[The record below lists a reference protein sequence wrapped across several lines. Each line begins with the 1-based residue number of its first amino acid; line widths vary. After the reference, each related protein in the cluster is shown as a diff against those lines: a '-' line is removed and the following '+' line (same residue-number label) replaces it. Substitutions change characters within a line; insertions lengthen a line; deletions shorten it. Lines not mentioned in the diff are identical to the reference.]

1 MCDIVVISKQAPG
14 GRCELY
20 MRYGEALGSRLG
32 CYSAVRADRAGA
44 PVAAPALL
52 VDGEAVVP
60 ADGLI
65 LAPEDIAS
73 HLQRQ
78 GVGDAEVA
86 AVTELLQEVQDR
98 WMDERGGGS

>member
-1 MCDIVVISKQAPG
+1 MCDIVVISKQSPG
-14 GRCELY
+14 GRCQLY

-32 CYSAVRADRAGA
+32 CYSAVRADRAGT

-60 ADGLI
+60 ADGRI
-65 LAPEDIAS
+65 LAPEDIAG

-78 GVGDAEVA
+78 GFGDAEVA
-86 AVTELLQEVQDR
+86 AIAKLLQEILDR
-98 WMDERGGGS
+98 WRDEWGGGS